1 MKYLKLTFLA
11 GHKKVGTLMNYD
23 PIPTTSKQA
32 AMAMTLANAGKR
44 KVMDA
49 ATDGTNATDSTDATD
64 GTDATDAT
72 DSTDATEVTE
82 VSDVTEDTIESP
94 PSSKKLKIEEV
105 ADFDTKLTQGETSNV
120 KDGHMLFL
128 LREQQLA
135 MERQRF
141 LFKKQ

>member
-1 MKYLKLTFLA
+1 
-11 GHKKVGTLMNYD
+11 MNYD

-32 AMAMTLANAGKR
+32 AMAMTLANAGKT

-49 ATDGTNATDSTDATD
+49 TDAS
-64 GTDATDAT
+64 DATDAT
-72 DSTDATEVTE
+72 DNMDATEVTE
-82 VSDVTEDTIESP
+82 VSDVTEDRIESP
-94 PSSKKLKIEEV
+94 PKSKKLKIEEV
-105 ADFDTKLTQGETSNV
+105 ADAQDFGLTQGETSNV